1 MRMGPQEYIRV
12 LIKPK
17 VWRDSS
23 VVVVV
28 YTSPGFNPQYR
39 KNERERER
47 DSLESSLILYSPCVC
62 QLEEKALTRTCPRWH
77 LDLRLSA
84 PRTMRN
90 KFCCF

>member
-28 YTSPGFNPQYR
+28 YTSPGFNTQYR

-47 DSLESSLILYSPCVC
+47 E
-62 QLEEKALTRTCPRWH
+62 TH
-77 LDLRLSA
+77 
-84 PRTMRN
+84 
-90 KFCCF
+90 